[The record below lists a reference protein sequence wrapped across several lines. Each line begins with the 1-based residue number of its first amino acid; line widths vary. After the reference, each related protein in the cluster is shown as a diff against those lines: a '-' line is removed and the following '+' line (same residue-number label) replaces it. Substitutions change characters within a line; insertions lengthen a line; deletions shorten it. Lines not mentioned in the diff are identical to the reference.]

1 MLQRGNI
8 YIAACEPGRVDE
20 TLAALR
26 ASPKTAAQK
35 AKFILAIDGEAFHV
49 EDVSGTY
56 TVACR
61 YAD

>member
-1 MLQRGNI
+1 MLQRGNFH
-8 YIAACEPGRVDE
+8 IAACEPGRVDE

-26 ASPKTAAQK
+26 ASPKTAAHD
-35 AKFILAIDGEAFHV
+35 AKFCLATDGEAFQV
-49 EDVSGTY
+49 EDVSGTD